1 MRILL
6 TLGLLCL
13 LFAVTSCEVK
23 PAPINFGTDSCHFC
37 KMTIVDQQHAAQYV
51 TKKGKQF
58 KFDAVEC
65 MLNDLSENGMENLA
79 LMLVSDYV
87 NPGAMTDA
95 TKATYLISEGIKSP
109 MGANLSSFSGKAAAE
124 ETLKTHGGELY
135 SWEEML
141 RKYQVAE

>member
-6 TLGLLCL
+6 TLGFICL
-13 LFAVTSCEVK
+13 FFAVTSCEVK

-79 LMLVSDYV
+79 ILLVSDYN

-95 TKATYLISEGIKSP
+95 TEATYLISVEIKSP
-109 MGANLSSFSGKAAAE
+109 MGANLSSFSVRADAE
-124 ETLKTHGGELY
+124 KTLKNRGGELY

-141 RKYQVAE
+141 RKYQVNE

>member
-1 MRILL
+1 MRIFL
-6 TLGLLCL
+6 TLGLICL
-13 LFAVTSCEVK
+13 LFTVSSCEVK
-23 PAPINFGTDSCHFC
+23 PVPINFGTDSCHFC

-65 MLNDLSENGMENLA
+65 LLNDLSENGLNQLA
-79 LMLVSDYV
+79 LLLVSDYS
-87 NPGAMTDA
+87 NPGEMTDA
-95 TKATYLISEGIKSP
+95 KQATYLITEEIKSP
-109 MGANLSSFSGKAAAE
+109 MGANLSSFGDQADAQS
-124 ETLKTHGGELY
+124 TFNTHGGKLY